1 MCVCVCVRWELSF
14 TLILLQVK
22 MQDRPSDVAL
32 LSAVSDFEMEK
43 QRFREAD
50 VQGGTMHVLMRT
62 AAFPVLPMVLAFQ

>member
-1 MCVCVCVRWELSF
+1 
-14 TLILLQVK
+14 

-43 QRFREAD
+43 QRLREAD
-50 VQGGTMHVLMRT
+50 VQGGTMHVLTRT